1 MAKIPSE
8 IIELINEF
16 VKSVQEDDI
25 EIYKVILYGSY
36 AKGTYNQ
43 HSDIDLAI
51 ISPDFKEGECVKNAA
66 QLLLKAAKLKADIQT
81 MPFSIEE
88 YQSPL
93 GLMEEI
99 LNNGIEIFNAG
110 ISKQDSALPLT

>member
-8 IIELINEF
+8 IIELIDKF
-16 VKSVQEDDI
+16 VKSVKEDNI
-25 EIYKVILYGSY
+25 EVYKVILYGSY

-51 ISPDFKEGECVKNAA
+51 ISPNFKEGECIKNVSR
-66 QLLLKAAKLKADIQT
+66 LLLKAAKLKADIQT

-99 LNNGIEIFNAG
+99 LNTGIEIFNTDQQM
-110 ISKQDSALPLT
+110 IL

>member
-8 IIELINEF
+8 IIKLTGEF
-16 VKSVQEDDI
+16 IKSVKEDHI

-36 AKGTYNQ
+36 AKRTYNQ

-51 ISPDFKEGECVKNAA
+51 ISPDFKEGECIENVSR
-66 QLLLKAAKLKADIQT
+66 LLLKAAKLKTDIQT

-93 GLMEEI
+93 G
-99 LNNGIEIFNAG
+99 
-110 ISKQDSALPLT
+110 